1 MAEAGSRSHGPGP
14 GPWARRPLLALAF
27 AALAAGTL
35 AGLARLGWGV
45 PRAAAALAAL
55 HGPLMAAGFFGTVI
69 SLERAVGLGRGW
81 AYGAPLAAAAGALA
95 LLAGEPAVAAA
106 LGLIAALTLLAA
118 ALALWRLQPALH
130 GAVGAAGA
138 AAWALGQGAWL
149 ATGAPAAAVP
159 WWAAFLV
166 LTVAAERLELARVLA
181 PPPGARRAFAALAA
195 LLLAGAALAGP
206 FPAAGRPAAAL
217 ALAGLGLWL
226 LRHDVARRNLA
237 RPGMPRFLALA
248 LLAGHAWLLAA
259 GLLALAP
266 GAWEPGPV
274 RDAFLHALF
283 LGFVLSMVFGHA
295 PLILPAVAGIP
306 VPWTPLFYGHLLLLE
321 TGVAVRVAGDLAG
334 HHALAAW
341 GGLLGALALA
351 LFVLVTVVA
360 SARALGRARLAR

>member
-1 MAEAGSRSHGPGP
+1 MAEGASGGRGP

-35 AGLARLGWGV
+35 AGLARLGWEV
-45 PRAAAALAAL
+45 PRAASALAAL

-95 LLAGEPAVAAA
+95 LLAGRPGTAAA
-106 LGLIAALTLLAA
+106 LGLIAALALLAA

-149 ATGAPAAAVP
+149 ATGAPSAAVP

-166 LTVAAERLELARVLA
+166 LTVAAERLELARVLV
-181 PPPGARRAFAALAA
+181 PPPAARRAFAALAG

-206 FPAAGRPAAAL
+206 VPAAGQPAPAL

-259 GLLALAP
+259 GLLAFAP
-266 GAWEPGPV
+266 GAWEPGPA

-283 LGFVLSMVFGHA
+283 LGFVFSMVFGHA
-295 PLILPAVAGIP
+295 PLILPAVAGLP
-306 VPWTPLFYGHLLLLE
+306 VPWTPLFHAHLVLLQLA
-321 TGVAVRVAGDLAG
+321 VALRVAGDLG
-334 HHALAAW
+334 GMHALAAW
-341 GGLLGALALA
+341 GGLLGAAALA
-351 LFVLVTVVA
+351 LFVLVTA
-360 SARALGRARLAR
+360 GAAALARLRGRDGG

>member
-1 MAEAGSRSHGPGP
+1 MAEPAGVGRGP
-14 GPWARRPLLALAF
+14 GPWARRPLLLLAF

-35 AGLARLGWGV
+35 AGLARLGWQV
-45 PRAAAALAAL
+45 PHAAAALAAL

-95 LLAGEPAVAAA
+95 LLAGEPAVAAT
-106 LGLIAALTLLAA
+106 LGLFAALALLAA

-181 PPPGARRAFAALAA
+181 PPPGTRRAFAALAA

-206 FPAAGRPAAAL
+206 VPALGRPVAGL

-248 LLAGHAWLLAA
+248 LLSGYGWLLAA

-266 GAWEPGPV
+266 HGWTAGPA

-283 LGFVLSMVFGHA
+283 LGFVFGMVFGHA
-295 PLILPAVAGIP
+295 PLILPAVAGIA
-306 VPWTPLFYGHLLLLE
+306 VPWTPVLYGHLLLLE
-321 TGVAVRVAGDLAG
+321 VGVAVRVAGDLAG
-334 HHALAAW
+334 RHAVAAW
-341 GGLLGALALA
+341 GGLLGALSLA
-351 LFVLVTVVA
+351 LFVLVTA
-360 SARALGRARLAR
+360 GAAALTRLRGRNSG